1 MRGVHDRVPDD
12 AVRRSH
18 LASATPPVLSRVP
31 LGRTGLDVSR
41 LGLGAWAI
49 GGGEW
54 QGGWGPQDDQLSVKA
69 IRAAVDAGVNWIDT
83 APAYGLGRAE
93 QVVGRALA
101 EMPEDER
108 PHVFTKCGLVWEPG
122 GRTVSNVLAPASI
135 RAECEASLRRLGVE
149 RLDLLQIHWPSHD
162 GTPVEESW
170 QALADLVEEGK
181 VGAIGTSN
189 FDVEL
194 LERCQAVRP
203 VDTYQPELN
212 LIARDAAT
220 DTVDWCRRNGT
231 AVIVYSPMRSG
242 LLTGRF
248 TVERSRNLP
257 DDDWRATHPDFT
269 EPGLLD
275 NLRLVD
281 MLRPVTERLSCS
293 LAELA
298 VAWTLAWPGVTGAI
312 VGARSPEQVEG
323 WIGAAA
329 VRLGPEDL
337 DEIAAAV
344 DASGA
349 GRGPVRP
356 GAPAPAVDLP

>member
-1 MRGVHDRVPDD
+1 MTMPTIR
-12 AVRRSH
+12 
-18 LASATPPVLSRVP
+18 
-31 LGRTGLDVSR
+31 LGSTGLEVSR
-41 LGLGAWAI
+41 LGFGAWAI

-54 QGGWGPQDDQLSVKA
+54 QGGWGPQDDEVSVKA
-69 IRAAVDAGVNWIDT
+69 IRHAVDLGVNWIDT

-101 EMPEDER
+101 EMPPDDR
-108 PHVFTKCGLVWEPG
+108 PHVFTKCGLVWAPG
-122 GRTVSNVLAPASI
+122 ARTVSNVLAPASI

-149 RLDLLQIHWPSHD
+149 RLDLLQIHWPTED

-170 QALADLVEEGK
+170 QTMADLVDEGK
-181 VGAIGTSN
+181 VRFLGTSN

-194 LERCQAVRP
+194 LERCQAVRH

-212 LIARDAAT
+212 LITRDAAAAT
-220 DTVDWCRRNGT
+220 IPWCRQNGT
-231 AVIVYSPMRSG
+231 AVIAYSPMRSG

-248 TVERSRNLP
+248 SPERARSLP
-257 DDDWRATHPDFT
+257 DDDWRAGHPDFN
-269 EPGLLD
+269 EPGLTR

-281 MLRPVTERLSCS
+281 LLEPVTQRLSCS

-312 VGARSPEQVEG
+312 VGARSPEQVDG
-323 WIGAAA
+323 WIGAGR
-329 VRLGPEDL
+329 VRLGSSDL
-337 DEIAAAV
+337 DEIAGAV
-344 DASGA
+344 RASGA

-356 GAPAPAVDLP
+356 GENGSSWKFESAGAGDAG